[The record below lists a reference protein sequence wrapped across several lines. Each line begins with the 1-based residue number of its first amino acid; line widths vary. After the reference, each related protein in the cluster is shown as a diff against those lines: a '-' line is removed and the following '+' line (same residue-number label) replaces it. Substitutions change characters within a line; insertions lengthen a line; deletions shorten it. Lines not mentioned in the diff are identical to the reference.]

1 MINKQNLNNGISV
14 VINTRNEETNIN
26 GCIESVKNWANEIIV
41 VDMSS
46 TDKTV
51 KIAQKLGAQIY
62 LTPDI
67 GWVEPIRNW
76 SFNKANYEWV
86 FSLDADERVPK
97 TLRDKI
103 DEIIKADKYD
113 VVKIPWK
120 NIFFNKWIQ
129 HALWWPDHHPRLFRK
144 GYVKLEKRIH
154 PEAVCKGRVLE
165 LEAKE
170 KWAVVHYNAGNI
182 NVWMKKIET
191 YTSRENF
198 FDKQNNFTPRQLIS
212 RFDDEFISRYFNSK
226 GYLDGIH
233 GYILSKFMEFYRF
246 LEFAKYWE
254 RKKYDDLFEKNSL
267 KKACEIKYDASEES
281 CILRE
286 EIEELRV
293 ALAIITSSKIYKIW
307 RYYTDIKRKLIS
319 IFNHQP

>member
-1 MINKQNLNNGISV
+1 MV
-14 VINTRNEETNIN
+14 VLKKGLSIVVNTKNEEFH
-26 GCIESVKNWANEIIV
+26 IEECLNSVKGWADEIIV

-51 KIAQKLGAQIY
+51 EIAQKLGAIIY
-62 LTPDI
+62 STPDI

-76 SFNKANYEWV
+76 SFDKASYEWV
-86 FSLDADERVPK
+86 FSLDADERIPK
-97 TLRDKI
+97 TLRNKI
-103 DEIIKADKYD
+103 DEIITADNWD

-129 HALWWPDHHPRLFRK
+129 HTLWWPDHHPRLFRK

-154 PEAVCKGRVLE
+154 PEATCKGRVLE

-170 KWAVVHYNAGNI
+170 EWAVVHNNAENI
-182 NVWMKKIET
+182 NVWMKKIDI

-212 RFDDEFISRYFNSK
+212 RFDNEFVERYFNSK

-254 RKKYDDLFEKNSL
+254 RREYGELFKKNSL
-267 KKACEIKYDASEES
+267 KKACEIKYDTSEES
-281 CILRE
+281 RVLRE
-286 EIEELRV
+286 EVEDLK
-293 ALAIITSSKIYKIW
+293 ATLTIITSSKIYKIW
-307 RYYTDIKRKLIS
+307 KYYTDIKKKLIN
-319 IFNHQP
+319 IFNRQQ